1 MMRLISLQEGLLSNS
16 DEVPQGIMDS
26 RVLLKSL
33 GRKIFGGLGLGLID
47 LLFKVKL
54 LIGF

>member
-1 MMRLISLQEGLLSNS
+1 MMRLISLQEGLLLNS
-16 DEVPQGIMDS
+16 DEVPRGIMDS

-33 GRKIFGGLGLGLID
+33 GRKIFGGLGLGWIG

>member
-26 RVLLKSL
+26 RALLKSL
-33 GRKIFGGLGLGLID
+33 GRKIFGGLGLALID